1 MQINHRQLIRKLI
14 SSYQFVTDLGC
25 RFFYDKGE
33 IFFSLKHKNGFRRQF
48 KLSGESI
55 IQTEYVDFLNE
66 SNFIAGDIIDL
77 VAWMHNWDFEEAIN
91 YIYNRYGVLLQQYM
105 AHSKE
110 AVMPYLISESKRNR
124 LIFQKICGLT
134 VKSGNEADPYL
145 YKDHIAFLNRH
156 NINTDYLGDS
166 VIFFESKGKDLL
178 ELFNLISKSELLQEQ
193 KKILDSSK
201 HGLVCIPYFSSHSI
215 LSHLEFID
223 IVNSKY
229 FYYPINPSVIS
240 FAYLYAMD
248 LSFVDNINN
257 PISICEN
264 SLDALALTSNNIQ
277 KLNYNP
283 IYAVSCKYSKG
294 SKLNFDHSWFNK
306 CIYWLKTDSSITD
319 VFNFFKTID
328 LRDRGKIQIYNKSYF
343 AISEEMTWDEYIESK
358 FESEI
363 SEYKNNPNDGN
374 IYIKVLSLVNYAKAF
389 ASICKNPNKFIS
401 NVIKLFKDTNE
412 SSLGNLLDCQ
422 LTYTE
427 YDFKNFKVISTSNG
441 YICRSHQNQDTD
453 IIISNFV
460 ISIDSQTIFSDSQ
473 DIVLHGR
480 LRIHDCDIPISLNK
494 LKAQKVSYVETEC
507 ITAFKNALNNPLY
520 DLKNKSIP
528 VVFDSQLGF
537 YITECINRMSANAAI
552 KQGVSHYGWDLS
564 VTNNLSFIAPNWK
577 IDSFGNIIECN
588 TDSNLASN
596 YLMENFNIS
605 KYVSL
610 WDLLRPNY
618 DNCLK
623 QIKGLEKIREDIVK
637 SGDFNRFI
645 TIYRDIFKNEYISVC
660 KAYIGMLICLFL
672 DESTPAIIYNDSPN
686 ARNVLSRIQ
695 RLWGQTNI
703 YDVIAK
709 RKNID
714 RAFII
719 PEHFTHLPVCIVNDR
734 EDGYDILKVLDGA
747 PAIILDSSQSED
759 SIVNNDNILFS
770 YGEDKFTIMMNFL
783 VCSLVGIF
791 NFIKT
796 GNGKKALIDI
806 LKIKGIKIDRENK
819 LTKEKYYIDIA
830 EAILGYFIRVENNR
844 EILLKNRC
852 DTIKPKDLEEL
863 LKNLDIFFSDSNR
876 GIIQKYTENV
886 TSEFIRLKYIMLPKD
901 LRDVVLRI
909 NRIINP
915 LVMHNF
921 DFKIRK
927 CYMPIHALRI
937 LHKNRGKI

>member
-1 MQINHRQLIRKLI
+1 M
-14 SSYQFVTDLGC
+14 
-25 RFFYDKGE
+25 
-33 IFFSLKHKNGFRRQF
+33 
-48 KLSGESI
+48 
-55 IQTEYVDFLNE
+55 
-66 SNFIAGDIIDL
+66 
-77 VAWMHNWDFEEAIN
+77 
-91 YIYNRYGVLLQQYM
+91 
-105 AHSKE
+105 
-110 AVMPYLISESKRNR
+110 
-124 LIFQKICGLT
+124 
-134 VKSGNEADPYL
+134 
-145 YKDHIAFLNRH
+145 
-156 NINTDYLGDS
+156 
-166 VIFFESKGKDLL
+166 
-178 ELFNLISKSELLQEQ
+178 
-193 KKILDSSK
+193 
-201 HGLVCIPYFSSHSI
+201 
-215 LSHLEFID
+215 
-223 IVNSKY
+223 
-229 FYYPINPSVIS
+229 
-240 FAYLYAMD
+240 
-248 LSFVDNINN
+248 
-257 PISICEN
+257 
-264 SLDALALTSNNIQ
+264 
-277 KLNYNP
+277 
-283 IYAVSCKYSKG
+283 
-294 SKLNFDHSWFNK
+294 
-306 CIYWLKTDSSITD
+306 
-319 VFNFFKTID
+319 
-328 LRDRGKIQIYNKSYF
+328 
-343 AISEEMTWDEYIESK
+343 
-358 FESEI
+358 
-363 SEYKNNPNDGN
+363 
-374 IYIKVLSLVNYAKAF
+374 
-389 ASICKNPNKFIS
+389 
-401 NVIKLFKDTNE
+401 
-412 SSLGNLLDCQ
+412 
-422 LTYTE
+422 
-427 YDFKNFKVISTSNG
+427 
-441 YICRSHQNQDTD
+441 
-453 IIISNFV
+453 
-460 ISIDSQTIFSDSQ
+460 
-473 DIVLHGR
+473 
-480 LRIHDCDIPISLNK
+480 
-494 LKAQKVSYVETEC
+494 
-507 ITAFKNALNNPLY
+507 
-520 DLKNKSIP
+520 
-528 VVFDSQLGF
+528 
-537 YITECINRMSANAAI
+537 
-552 KQGVSHYGWDLS
+552 
-564 VTNNLSFIAPNWK
+564 
-577 IDSFGNIIECN
+577 
-588 TDSNLASN
+588 
-596 YLMENFNIS
+596 
-605 KYVSL
+605 
-610 WDLLRPNY
+610 
-618 DNCLK
+618 
-623 QIKGLEKIREDIVK
+623 EKIREDIVK